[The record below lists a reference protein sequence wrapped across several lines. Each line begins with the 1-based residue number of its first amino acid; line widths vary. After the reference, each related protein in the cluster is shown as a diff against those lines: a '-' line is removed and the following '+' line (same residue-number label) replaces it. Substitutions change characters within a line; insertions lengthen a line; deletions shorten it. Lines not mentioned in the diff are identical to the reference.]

1 MKIAFYD
8 AHQYDIK
15 YFSEANKDF
24 NYQIDFFDFRLN
36 EKTSDSA
43 DGYDC
48 VCVFINDTLNKDVL
62 IKLSLYGIKLIVL
75 RCAGYNNINLEE
87 AEKLQITV
95 LRVPDYS
102 PHAIAEHG
110 ISLLLALLRKIPQS
124 YIRTKSGNFSQD
136 GLIGKNLFGKT
147 AGIIGTGRIGRVMAE
162 ILKGFGMNILL
173 HDINP
178 SEKWAQDNKF
188 EYVSLRDL
196 FSKSDIISLHC
207 PLTKTTRHIINNGSL
222 SLVKPDCI
230 LLNTS
235 RGGLID
241 TDALVKALKLK
252 KIGGA
257 ALDVYEEEGNYFFN
271 DWSED
276 IITDDILARLMTFPN
291 VIITA
296 HQGYL
301 TDDAL
306 KAIAMTTLQ
315 NVWHFE
321 NKDTLD
327 NIIFAS

>member
-1 MKIAFYD
+1 MY
-8 AHQYDIK
+8 
-15 YFSEANKDF
+15 
-24 NYQIDFFDFRLN
+24 
-36 EKTSDSA
+36 
-43 DGYDC
+43 
-48 VCVFINDTLNKDVL
+48 
-62 IKLSLYGIKLIVL
+62 
-75 RCAGYNNINLEE
+75 
-87 AEKLQITV
+87 
-95 LRVPDYS
+95 
-102 PHAIAEHG
+102 
-110 ISLLLALLRKIPQS
+110 
-124 YIRTKSGNFSQD
+124 
-136 GLIGKNLFGKT
+136 
-147 AGIIGTGRIGRVMAE
+147 
-162 ILKGFGMNILL
+162 
-173 HDINP
+173 
-178 SEKWAQDNKF
+178 NKF